1 VGQGAESSV
10 SVQRLPS
17 GRHRAQAWDATEKRN
32 VSVSKILGGRGTYST
47 RKQALQAVAAAGEKL
62 KSAKES
68 KTTVAEF
75 YALWTSDPL
84 FATRKASTEIHNHER
99 VRGFVK
105 QYGHLPIDE
114 IGDPHVA
121 EWLAGG
127 KKNSTVPALRL
138 MFNEASSP
146 KAGRLIQHNPF
157 ARLGIKK
164 GPGRR
169 HIQPPDEP
177 QLWAIISS
185 ARKLS
190 GPGFAGWLQV
200 GSFSGLR
207 PGELDALRWERI
219 DFERNRIHV
228 REQFNA
234 KTRTF
239 TLPKNNEVREAP
251 LTEQARAAL
260 LALPRDTEFCFVP
273 LRGDHFTGSSRA
285 YHWKAVRAASDWKET
300 LYLTT
305 RHFAGWYMVNE
316 LEMTPEDVA
325 VALGHTDGGSLVRT
339 LYGHLDKERALDR
352 VVEAYAAAVR
362 KAEHA

>member
-1 VGQGAESSV
+1 M
-10 SVQRLPS
+10 SVQKLPS
-17 GRHRAQAWDATEKRN
+17 KHWRAQAWDATEKKN
-32 VSVSKILGGRGTYST
+32 VSVSKILGGSGTYST
-47 RKQALQAVAAAGEKL
+47 RKQGLRAVAAAGEKL
-62 KSAKES
+62 KSAKRS

-75 YALWTSDPL
+75 YVRWTSDRL
-84 FATRKASTEIHNHER
+84 FSTRKASTEIHNHER
-99 VRGFVK
+99 VRGFVDR
-105 QYGHLPIDE
+105 YGDLPIDQV
-114 IGDPHVA
+114 GDREVA

-138 MFNEASSP
+138 MFNEAASP
-146 KAGRLIQHNPF
+146 KAGRLIQNNPF
-157 ARLGIKK
+157 VRLGIKK

-190 GPGFAGWLQV
+190 GPGFVGWLQV

-207 PGELDALRWERI
+207 PGELDGLRWTRV

-228 REQFNA
+228 CEQFNA
-234 KTRTF
+234 KKRTF

-273 LRGDHFTGSSRA
+273 LRSDHFTGSSRS
-285 YHWKAVRAASDWKET
+285 YHWKAARAATGWKAT

-305 RHFAGWYMVNE
+305 RHFAGWYMANE

-339 LYGHLDKERALDR
+339 LYGHLDKERASDR